1 MCSLLPVGSDI
12 QLPLAVAL
20 LGALRRIYGL
30 FTHQA
35 PYLAHKDILGRDG
48 VFRVHFRFL
57 LDDIIILLCF
67 VGVLPPSRVGGGI
80 SFLLLFR

>member
-1 MCSLLPVGSDI
+1 MCGLLAVGSDI

-20 LGALRRIYGL
+20 LGTLRRIFGL

-35 PYLAHKDILGRDG
+35 PDLAHKDILGRDG

-57 LDDIIILLCF
+57 LDDIILLLCF
-67 VGVLPPSRVGGGI
+67 VGVLPPSRVGGG